1 MDWGKI
7 PVIVGI
13 LKNNQDKVMFNQD
26 SKIKVAVLEERV
38 KIHEEMVERVDAAIQ
53 TLSETN
59 QNICKMLA
67 VHDER
72 IMNCTISDNNTN
84 EKIGKLEIKVDELSK
99 FRWMAA
105 GVVAISL
112 LFVPVITDFITTSVI
127 SLTEQVK
134 NK

>member
-1 MDWGKI
+1 
-7 PVIVGI
+7 
-13 LKNNQDKVMFNQD
+13 MFGQD

-72 IMNCTISDNNTN
+72 IFNCARSDEDTN
-84 EKIGKLEIKVDELSK
+84 EKLGKLETKVDELSK

-105 GVVAISL
+105 GVVALAL
-112 LFVPVITDFITTSVI
+112 LFVPIINNVI
-127 SLTEQVK
+127 SSSLNSFIHQVK

>member
-1 MDWGKI
+1 
-7 PVIVGI
+7 
-13 LKNNQDKVMFNQD
+13 MFGQD

-72 IMNCTISDNNTN
+72 IMYCARSDEDTN
-84 EKIGKLEIKVDELSK
+84 EKIGKLEVKVDELSK

-105 GVVAISL
+105 GVVTLAIFFTPIAVN
-112 LFVPVITDFITTSVI
+112 FVSAAVNSFTQ
-127 SLTEQVK
+127 EQVK

>member
-1 MDWGKI
+1 
-7 PVIVGI
+7 
-13 LKNNQDKVMFNQD
+13 MFGQD

-72 IMNCTISDNNTN
+72 IFNCAKSDEDTN
-84 EKIGKLEIKVDELSK
+84 EKIGKLEVKVDELSK

-105 GVVAISL
+105 GVVALAL
-112 LFVPVITDFITTSVI
+112 LFVPVVTDFITTSVN
-127 SLTEQVK
+127 SLTEQVR

>member
-1 MDWGKI
+1 
-7 PVIVGI
+7 
-13 LKNNQDKVMFNQD
+13 MFGQD

-72 IMNCTISDNNTN
+72 IMNCTLSDNNTN

-105 GVVAISL
+105 GIVALAL
-112 LFVPVITDFITTSVI
+112 LFVPVVTDFMITSVNSI
-127 SLTEQVK
+127 TEQVK

>member
-1 MDWGKI
+1 
-7 PVIVGI
+7 
-13 LKNNQDKVMFNQD
+13 MFGQD
-26 SKIKVAVLEERV
+26 SKIKVAVLEERI
-38 KIHEEMVERVDAAIQ
+38 KIHEEMVERVDAAIT

-72 IMNCTISDNNTN
+72 IFNCARSDEDMN
-84 EKIGKLEIKVDELSK
+84 EKMGKLEVKVDELSK

-105 GVVAISL
+105 GVVALAL
-112 LFVPVITDFITTSVI
+112 LFVPVVTDFITTTVNSV
-127 SLTEQVK
+127 TEQVK

>member
-1 MDWGKI
+1 
-7 PVIVGI
+7 
-13 LKNNQDKVMFNQD
+13 MFGQD

-38 KIHEEMVERVDAAIQ
+38 KIHEEMVERVDAAIT

-72 IMNCTISDNNTN
+72 IFNCARNDEDTN
-84 EKIGKLEIKVDELSK
+84 EKIGKLETKVNELSK

-105 GVVAISL
+105 GVVALAL
-112 LFVPVITDFITTSVI
+112 LFVPVVTDFITSSLNSV
-127 SLTEQVK
+127 TEQVK

>member
-1 MDWGKI
+1 
-7 PVIVGI
+7 
-13 LKNNQDKVMFNQD
+13 MFGQD

-38 KIHEEMVERVDAAIQ
+38 RIHEEMVERVDAAIQ

-72 IMNCTISDNNTN
+72 IINCNINDNNTN
-84 EKIGKLEIKVDELSK
+84 EKLGKLQIKVDELSK

-105 GVVAISL
+105 GVVAIAL
-112 LFVPVITDFITTSVI
+112 LFVPVLTDFITTSVN
-127 SLTEQVK
+127 SLTEQVR

>member
-1 MDWGKI
+1 
-7 PVIVGI
+7 
-13 LKNNQDKVMFNQD
+13 MFGQD

-72 IMNCTISDNNTN
+72 IFNCAKNDEDIN
-84 EKIGKLEIKVDELSK
+84 EKIGKIEIRVEELLK

-105 GVVAISL
+105 GVVALSL
-112 LFVPVITDFITTSVI
+112 LFVPVVTDFITSSINT
-127 SLTEQVK
+127 LTEQVK

>member
-1 MDWGKI
+1 
-7 PVIVGI
+7 
-13 LKNNQDKVMFNQD
+13 MFGQD

-72 IMNCTISDNNTN
+72 LDQCMREDVNIV
-84 EKIGKLEIKVDELSK
+84 EKVGKIEGKIEELFK

-105 GVVAISL
+105 GIVIFAVFLIPIATNFISSA
-112 LFVPVITDFITTSVI
+112 FKTDV
-127 SLTEQVK
+127 EQIR

>member
-1 MDWGKI
+1 
-7 PVIVGI
+7 
-13 LKNNQDKVMFNQD
+13 MFGQD

-38 KIHEEMVERVDAAIQ
+38 KIHEEMVERVDAAIT

-72 IMNCTISDNNTN
+72 IFNCARSDEDLN
-84 EKIGKLEIKVDELSK
+84 EKIGKIEGKVDELSK
-99 FRWMAA
+99 FKWMAA
-105 GVVAISL
+105 GVVALAL
-112 LFVPVITDFITTSVI
+112 LFVPVVTDFITSSVNSI
-127 SLTEQVK
+127 PEQVK

>member
-1 MDWGKI
+1 
-7 PVIVGI
+7 
-13 LKNNQDKVMFNQD
+13 MFGQESNATKR
-26 SKIKVAVLEERV
+26 SAAIKVAVLEERV

-72 IMNCTISDNNTN
+72 IGQCIREDVNIV
-84 EKIGKLEIKVDELSK
+84 EKVGKIEVKMEELIK

-105 GVVAISL
+105 GIIAFAVFL
-112 LFVPVITDFITTSVI
+112 VPIATNLVTSVFKANI
-127 SLTEQVK
+127 ENVR

>member
-1 MDWGKI
+1 
-7 PVIVGI
+7 
-13 LKNNQDKVMFNQD
+13 MFGQD

-38 KIHEEMVERVDAAIQ
+38 KIHEEMVERVDAAIT

-72 IMNCTISDNNTN
+72 LFNCARSDEDMN
-84 EKIGKLEIKVDELSK
+84 EKMGKLEIKVDELSK
-99 FRWMAA
+99 FKWMAA
-105 GVVAISL
+105 GVVAL
-112 LFVPVITDFITTSVI
+112 AMLFVPVVTNFITSSVN
-127 SLTEQVK
+127 SVTEQVK

>member
-1 MDWGKI
+1 
-7 PVIVGI
+7 
-13 LKNNQDKVMFNQD
+13 MFGQD

-72 IMNCTISDNNTN
+72 IFNCAKTDEDIN
-84 EKIGKLEIKVDELSK
+84 EKIGKIEIKVEELSK
-99 FRWMAA
+99 FKWMAA
-105 GVVAISL
+105 GIVALSL
-112 LFVPVITDFITTSVI
+112 LFIPVVTDFISSSITSI
-127 SLTEQVK
+127 TEQVK

>member
-1 MDWGKI
+1 
-7 PVIVGI
+7 
-13 LKNNQDKVMFNQD
+13 MFGQD

-38 KIHEEMVERVDAAIQ
+38 KIHEEMVERVDAAIT

-72 IMNCTISDNNTN
+72 IFNCARSDEDLN
-84 EKIGKLEIKVDELSK
+84 EKIGKIEGKVDELSK
-99 FRWMAA
+99 FRWMTA
-105 GVVAISL
+105 GVVAIAL
-112 LFVPVITDFITTSVI
+112 LFVPVVTDFIVSSVNTI
-127 SLTEQVK
+127 TEQVK

>member
-1 MDWGKI
+1 
-7 PVIVGI
+7 
-13 LKNNQDKVMFNQD
+13 MFGQD

-38 KIHEEMVERVDAAIQ
+38 RIHEEMVERVDAAIQ

-72 IMNCTISDNNTN
+72 IINCNINDNNTN
-84 EKIGKLEIKVDELSK
+84 EKLGKLEIKVDELSK

-105 GVVAISL
+105 GVVTLAL
-112 LFVPVITDFITTSVI
+112 LFVPIVTDFITTSVN
-127 SLTEQVK
+127 SLTEQVR

>member
-1 MDWGKI
+1 
-7 PVIVGI
+7 
-13 LKNNQDKVMFNQD
+13 MFGQD

-72 IMNCTISDNNTN
+72 IINCARSDENTN
-84 EKIGKLEIKVDELSK
+84 EKIGKLEVKVDELSK

-105 GVVAISL
+105 GVVALAL
-112 LFVPVITDFITTSVI
+112 LFVPVVTDFITTSVNSI
-127 SLTEQVK
+127 TEQVK

>member
-1 MDWGKI
+1 
-7 PVIVGI
+7 
-13 LKNNQDKVMFNQD
+13 MFGQE

-72 IMNCTISDNNTN
+72 IFNCARSDEDIS
-84 EKIGKLEIKVDELSK
+84 EKMGKLEVKVDELSK
-99 FRWMAA
+99 FKWMTA
-105 GVVAISL
+105 GIVAFAL
-112 LFVPVITDFITTSVI
+112 LFVPFVADFINSSI
-127 SLTEQVK
+127 SSLTEQVK
-134 NK
+134 TK

>member
-1 MDWGKI
+1 
-7 PVIVGI
+7 
-13 LKNNQDKVMFNQD
+13 MFGQE

-72 IMNCTISDNNTN
+72 IVNCNKSDEHIS
-84 EKIGKLEIKVDELSK
+84 EKIGKIEGKVDELSK

-105 GVVAISL
+105 GVIAFAL
-112 LFVPVITDFITTSVI
+112 LFVPIINNVASSSINSFIHQI
-127 SLTEQVK
+127 K
-134 NK
+134 PK

>member
-1 MDWGKI
+1 
-7 PVIVGI
+7 
-13 LKNNQDKVMFNQD
+13 MFGQD

-72 IMNCTISDNNTN
+72 IFNCARNDEDTN
-84 EKIGKLEIKVDELSK
+84 EKIGKLEIKVEELFK

-112 LFVPVITDFITTSVI
+112 LFVPFVTDFITSSFNSV
-127 SLTEQVK
+127 TEQVK

>member
-1 MDWGKI
+1 
-7 PVIVGI
+7 
-13 LKNNQDKVMFNQD
+13 MFGQD

-38 KIHEEMVERVDAAIQ
+38 KIHEEMVERVDAAIT

-72 IMNCTISDNNTN
+72 LLNCTRSDENIN
-84 EKIGKLEIKVDELSK
+84 EKMGKLEVKVDELSRFK
-99 FRWMAA
+99 WMAA
-105 GVVAISL
+105 GVVAL
-112 LFVPVITDFITTSVI
+112 ALFFVPFVTDFINSSI
-127 SLTEQVK
+127 NSLTEQVK

>member
-1 MDWGKI
+1 
-7 PVIVGI
+7 
-13 LKNNQDKVMFNQD
+13 MFGQD

-72 IMNCTISDNNTN
+72 IINCTRSDDNTN
-84 EKIGKLEIKVDELSK
+84 EKIGKLEVKVDELSK

-105 GVVAISL
+105 GVVALSL
-112 LFVPVITDFITTSVI
+112 LFVPVVTDFLITTVNSI
-127 SLTEQVK
+127 THQVK

>member
-1 MDWGKI
+1 
-7 PVIVGI
+7 
-13 LKNNQDKVMFNQD
+13 MFGEN

-72 IMNCTISDNNTN
+72 LINCARSDENIN
-84 EKIGKLEIKVDELSK
+84 EKMGKLEVKVDELSRFK
-99 FRWMAA
+99 WMVA
-105 GVVAISL
+105 GVVALAL
-112 LFVPVITDFITTSVI
+112 LFVPFVTDFINSSI
-127 SLTEQVK
+127 NSLTEQVK
-134 NK
+134 TK

>member
-1 MDWGKI
+1 
-7 PVIVGI
+7 
-13 LKNNQDKVMFNQD
+13 MFGQE

-72 IMNCTISDNNTN
+72 IVNCNRNDENIN
-84 EKIGKLEIKVDELSK
+84 EKIGKLEVKVEDLSK

-105 GVVAISL
+105 GIVVIAL
-112 LFVPVITDFITTSVI
+112 LFVPVVTDFITAT
-127 SLTEQVK
+127 LDL
-134 NK
+134 

>member
-1 MDWGKI
+1 
-7 PVIVGI
+7 
-13 LKNNQDKVMFNQD
+13 MFGQE

-38 KIHEEMVERVDAAIQ
+38 KIHEEMVERVDAAIT

-84 EKIGKLEIKVDELSK
+84 EKIGKLEIKIDELSK

-105 GVVAISL
+105 GIVALVL
-112 LFVPVITDFITTSVI
+112 LFVPVINNVI
-127 SLTEQVK
+127 SSSVNSFIHQIR

>member
-1 MDWGKI
+1 
-7 PVIVGI
+7 
-13 LKNNQDKVMFNQD
+13 MFEQD

-72 IMNCTISDNNTN
+72 IFNCAKNDEDTN
-84 EKIGKLEIKVDELSK
+84 QKIGRLEVKVDELSK
-99 FRWMAA
+99 FRWIAA
-105 GVVAISL
+105 GVVALAL
-112 LFVPVITDFITTSVI
+112 LIVPIATDFITSSINSV
-127 SLTEQVK
+127 TEQVK

>member
-1 MDWGKI
+1 
-7 PVIVGI
+7 
-13 LKNNQDKVMFNQD
+13 MFGQD

-72 IMNCTISDNNTN
+72 IINCARSDESTN
-84 EKIGKLEIKVDELSK
+84 EKIGKLEVKVDELSK

-105 GVVAISL
+105 GVVAIAL
-112 LFVPVITDFITTSVI
+112 LFVPIVTDFITSSVN
-127 SLTEQVK
+127 SLSEQVR

>member
-1 MDWGKI
+1 
-7 PVIVGI
+7 
-13 LKNNQDKVMFNQD
+13 MFGQD

-72 IMNCTISDNNTN
+72 IFNCARSDEDIN
-84 EKIGKLEIKVDELSK
+84 EKMGKLEVKVDELSRFK
-99 FRWMAA
+99 WMAA
-105 GVVAISL
+105 GIVAVAL
-112 LFVPVITDFITTSVI
+112 LFVPVVTDFITSSI
-127 SLTEQVK
+127 NSLTEQVK
-134 NK
+134 TK

>member
-1 MDWGKI
+1 
-7 PVIVGI
+7 
-13 LKNNQDKVMFNQD
+13 MFGQE

-72 IMNCTISDNNTN
+72 IVNCARSDEDTN
-84 EKIGKLEIKVDELSK
+84 EKLGKLEVKVDELSK
-99 FRWMAA
+99 FRWMVA
-105 GVVAISL
+105 GVVAITL
-112 LFVPVITDFITTSVI
+112 LFVPFVTDFIQTSLN
-127 SLTEQVK
+127 SFSEQVK

>member
-1 MDWGKI
+1 
-7 PVIVGI
+7 
-13 LKNNQDKVMFNQD
+13 MFGQD

-72 IMNCTISDNNTN
+72 IFNCAKSDESIN
-84 EKIGKLEIKVDELSK
+84 EKMGKLEVKVDELSK
-99 FRWMAA
+99 FKWMAA
-105 GVVAISL
+105 GVVAL
-112 LFVPVITDFITTSVI
+112 TLVFVPFVTDFITSSLN
-127 SLTEQVK
+127 SLTQQVK
-134 NK
+134 TK

>member
-1 MDWGKI
+1 
-7 PVIVGI
+7 
-13 LKNNQDKVMFNQD
+13 MFGQD

-72 IMNCTISDNNTN
+72 IINCARSDESTN
-84 EKIGKLEIKVDELSK
+84 EKLGKLETKVDELSK

-105 GVVAISL
+105 GVVTIAL
-112 LFVPVITDFITTSVI
+112 LFVPVVTDFITSSVN
-127 SLTEQVK
+127 SLSEQVR

>member
-1 MDWGKI
+1 
-7 PVIVGI
+7 
-13 LKNNQDKVMFNQD
+13 MFGQD

-84 EKIGKLEIKVDELSK
+84 EKIGKLEVKVDELSK

-105 GVVAISL
+105 GIVAIAL
-112 LFVPVITDFITTSVI
+112 LFVPVVTDFIITSVN
-127 SLTEQVK
+127 SFTEQVK